1 MGKASIRTKPKAIR
15 CAVYTRKSS
24 EEGLEQGFNS
34 LDAQRVAAEAYVQ
47 SQAGEGWTLLSEL
60 YDDGG
65 FSGGNMERPGLKH
78 LLADIEA
85 GLIDVVVVYKIDR
98 LTRSLTDFARIV
110 EMFDKHDVSFISVT
124 QSFNTTSSM
133 GRLMLNV
140 LLSFAQFEREVT
152 GERIRD
158 KIAASKARGM
168 WMGGLP
174 PMGYGIPEEGSRKLK
189 VIEDEAERVRH
200 IYQRYLALGSVYTLQ
215 RELEVEGILS
225 KRHVTKKGK
234 VLGGEHFSR
243 GALFHLLR
251 NKTYL
256 GLIIHKGE
264 VYDGEH
270 KAIIDQTI
278 FDKVQQQLD
287 ANSRRRIT
295 GKERSVARSPLTGR
309 LFDAAGEPMTPAFT
323 RNRYGT
329 LYRYY
334 VSASLQQGQPVPDDD
349 IVRRLPASQLDTMI
363 TDMLE
368 RWLPQVDDPLG
379 VVQELRLASNGLLV
393 TLLGDRSI
401 DLHGALLEGEEIIS
415 ANSKRTVVAIELAL
429 PLRGG
434 KRHIILGKR
443 SPRRKDPTLIT
454 ALRRSHSMVSKDRGF
469 PLAAEVSA
477 SPYER
482 RIQRLAF
489 LAPDIQRAIVDG
501 AQPPGLNL
509 ERLVKTDL
517 PISWED
523 QRNAFG
529 FETNEAPCFAE

>member
-1 MGKASIRTKPKAIR
+1 MAKAKRPRTPDMVR

-24 EEGLEQGFNS
+24 EEGLEQDFNS
-34 LDAQRVAAEAYVQ
+34 LDAQRVAAEAYVA
-47 SQAGEGWTLLSEL
+47 SQAGEGWTLIPEL

-65 FSGGNMERPGLKH
+65 YSGGNMERPGLRK
-78 LLADIEA
+78 LLTDIEQ

-110 EMFDKHDVSFISVT
+110 EVFEQYQVSFVSVT

-174 PMGYGIPEEGSRKLK
+174 PLGYDIPEEGSRTLR
-189 VIEDEAERVRH
+189 VIETEAGRVRH
-200 IYQRYLALGSVYTLQ
+200 IFTRYLDLGSVYTLQ
-215 RELEVEGILS
+215 HELEANGITS

-234 VLGGEHFSR
+234 VLGGGHFSR

-251 NKTYL
+251 NQTYL
-256 GLIIHKGE
+256 GKIIHKGE
-264 VYDGEH
+264 VHQGEH
-270 KAIIDQTI
+270 QAIVDQEL

-287 ANSRRRIT
+287 ANARRR
-295 GKERSVARSPLTGR
+295 GEAKERSVARSPLTGK

-323 RNRYGT
+323 RNRHGT
-329 LYRYY
+329 LYCYY
-334 VSASLQQGQPVPDDD
+334 VSASLQQGQPVPNNN
-349 IVRRLPASQLDTMI
+349 IVRRLPAAQLDRLLMDTLARWFPAIEQPIKILEEVRLSDRGMLI
-363 TDMLE
+363 T
-368 RWLPQVDDPLG
+368 
-379 VVQELRLASNGLLV
+379 LA
-393 TLLGDRSI
+393 GDHSV
-401 DLHGALLEGEEIIS
+401 DLHSSVTDGEEIIT
-415 ANSKRTVVAIELAL
+415 ANSKRTVIKLELAL

-434 KRHIILGKR
+434 KRHIVLGKR
-443 SPRRKDPTLIT
+443 SPQRKDRTLIT
-454 ALRRSHSMVSKDRGF
+454 ALRRAHSMVEKDRGL
-469 PLAAEVSA
+469 PLALATSG

-489 LAPDIQRAIVDG
+489 LAPDIQRAIIDG

-509 ERLVKTDL
+509 ERLIKSDL
-517 PISWED
+517 PIDWQK
-523 QRNAFG
+523 QRAVLG
-529 FETNEAPCFAE
+529 FEPQ

>member
-1 MGKASIRTKPKAIR
+1 MGQTTPTAKPAAIR

-24 EEGLEQGFNS
+24 EEGLEQDFNS

-47 SQAGEGWTLLSEL
+47 SQAGEGWTLLPEL

-110 EMFDKHDVSFISVT
+110 ETFEAHSVSFVSVT

-174 PMGYGIPEEGSRKLK
+174 PLGYGVPKEGSRTPQ
-189 VIEDEAERVRH
+189 VIDEEAERVRH
-200 IYQRYLALGSVYTLQ
+200 IFTRYLALGSVYTLQ
-215 RELEVEGILS
+215 RELESDGIMS

-234 VLGGEHFSR
+234 VLGDAPFSR

-251 NKTYL
+251 NRIYL
-256 GLIIHKGE
+256 GLITHKDEIYKGKHTPI
-264 VYDGEH
+264 VSQDLF
-270 KAIIDQTI
+270 DQ
-278 FDKVQQQLD
+278 VQHQLD
-287 ANSRRRIT
+287 ANSRRRIH
-295 GKERSVARSPLTGR
+295 GKERSVARSPLAGR
-309 LFDAAGEPMTPAFT
+309 LFDAEGEPMTAAFT
-323 RNRYGT
+323 RNRHGK

-334 VSASLQQGQPVPDDD
+334 VSAPLQQGQPVPDDD
-349 IVRRLPASQLDTMI
+349 IVRRLPAAQLDNLV
-363 TDMLE
+363 TDMLA
-368 RWLPQVDDPLG
+368 RWLPAIAELMATL
-379 VVQELRLASNGLLV
+379 QEVRLAQSGLMI
-393 TLLGDRSI
+393 TLTGDHSVNLHSTLEDGEHLITANPIRSVI
-401 DLHGALLEGEEIIS
+401 
-415 ANSKRTVVAIELAL
+415 KVELAL

-434 KRHIILGKR
+434 KRHIVLGKR
-443 SPRRKDPTLIT
+443 SPQRKDKTLIT
-454 ALRRSHSMVSKDRGF
+454 ALRRAHMMVAKDRGH
-469 PLAAEVSA
+469 PLATEVSA
-477 SPYER
+477 SLYER

-489 LAPDIQRAIVDG
+489 LAPDIQRAIIDG
-501 AQPPGLNL
+501 AQPVGLNL
-509 ERLVKTDL
+509 ERLVKSDM
-517 PISWED
+517 PICWIK
-523 QRNAFG
+523 QRNLFG
-529 FETNEAPCFAE
+529 FEAFTASCSR